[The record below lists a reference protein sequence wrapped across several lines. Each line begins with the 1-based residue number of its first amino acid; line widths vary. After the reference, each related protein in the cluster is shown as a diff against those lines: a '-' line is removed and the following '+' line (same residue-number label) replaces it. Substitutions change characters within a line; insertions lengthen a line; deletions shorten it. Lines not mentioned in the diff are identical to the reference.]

1 MPDIRTAFS
10 NAIAA
15 AGQDLLT
22 TIGVDLPEL
31 IEPADMESIDK
42 LCRSLEIRGEP
53 FPHQLCT
60 ADPLT
65 ILLALE
71 QSGDWTFSS

>member
-1 MPDIRTAFS
+1 MPAIRSAFS

-22 TIGVDLPEL
+22 SLNMDEPVEEVSFDDL
-31 IEPADMESIDK
+31 I
-42 LCRSLEIRGEP
+42 RSLEVTGQP
-53 FPHQLCT
+53 FPHQLST

-71 QSGDWTFSS
+71 QSGDWSFSA

>member
-1 MPDIRTAFS
+1 MTTIKQAFS

-22 TIGVDLPEL
+22 ALA
-31 IEPADMESIDK
+31 IEVQAEEINIEDVI
-42 LCRSLEIRGEP
+42 RSLEIRGEP
-53 FPHQLCT
+53 FPHSLT
-60 ADPLT
+60 SADPLT

-71 QSGDWTFSS
+71 QSGDWSFTS